1 MNKLP
6 LLLLVLSASAQS
18 ADINH
23 IGDGNLADTKIIVG
37 MASRHFNSDDHKY
50 LNETNP
56 SIGLEM
62 WDIQAV
68 YVNKNSWGN
77 RSLYLTYAPDYEINN
92 YLSVSMQ
99 TGIATGYKCDAAI
112 NTEEGVYRNDNCTS
126 SEVVPLVALTLDIKP
141 TGKDFA
147 LSFSVTPDVAMF
159 SFSYEL

>member
-6 LLLLVLSASAQS
+6 LLLLALSASAQS
-18 ADINH
+18 ADIH
-23 IGDGNLADTKIIVG
+23 HFGDTNFADTKIIVG

-68 YVNKNSWGN
+68 YINKNSWN
-77 RSLYLTYAPDYEINN
+77 NKSLYLTYAPDYKIND
-92 YLSVSMQ
+92 YLSASIQ
-99 TGIATGYKCDAAI
+99 TGIATGYTCDSSI
-112 NTEEGVYRNDNCTS
+112 KLSKGTYRSDYCTS
-126 SEVVPLVALTLDIKP
+126 SGIVPLTALTLDIKP

-147 LSFSVTPDVAMF
+147 LSFSVTPEVAMF